1 MIRVDLDA
9 ASVARVR
16 VTPSPIFEVVSWL
29 AVLAVGA
36 RHPVLGDSG
45 AAARFAL
52 RYRPVAAAA
61 ALVAACSAQ
70 RYLPDVLTPKPAS
83 APFAMLL
90 DEQIDVVA
98 SVPVETAQAQLRS
111 GTAAIRPARSQRCYD
126 SCSPVV
132 LADGL
137 RTFWRVA
144 LADRWSV
151 VDRALDNRAREFGM
165 VLASGGV
172 AALFDAL
179 PDTSWTGGSLHLDKP
194 HDQHVVLRGEELVV
208 MPSALTAH
216 SLIAQ
221 LDSVADATLG
231 YLAPTR
237 AASSV
242 SKASPLLGRGRTTV
256 LAHLGEPTTTRDLAR
271 RLKAAE
277 STVSHHL
284 QALTAAGLATR
295 DRRGRSVVYQL
306 TELGQ
311 GLRGRLLEE
320 HRRR

>member
-1 MIRVDLDA
+1 
-9 ASVARVR
+9 
-16 VTPSPIFEVVSWL
+16 
-29 AVLAVGA
+29 
-36 RHPVLGDSG
+36 
-45 AAARFAL
+45 
-52 RYRPVAAAA
+52 
-61 ALVAACSAQ
+61 
-70 RYLPDVLTPKPAS
+70 
-83 APFAMLL
+83 
-90 DEQIDVVA
+90 
-98 SVPVETAQAQLRS
+98 
-111 GTAAIRPARSQRCYD
+111 
-126 SCSPVV
+126 
-132 LADGL
+132 
-137 RTFWRVA
+137 
-144 LADRWSV
+144 
-151 VDRALDNRAREFGM
+151 
-165 VLASGGV
+165 
-172 AALFDAL
+172 
-179 PDTSWTGGSLHLDKP
+179 
-194 HDQHVVLRGEELVV
+194 